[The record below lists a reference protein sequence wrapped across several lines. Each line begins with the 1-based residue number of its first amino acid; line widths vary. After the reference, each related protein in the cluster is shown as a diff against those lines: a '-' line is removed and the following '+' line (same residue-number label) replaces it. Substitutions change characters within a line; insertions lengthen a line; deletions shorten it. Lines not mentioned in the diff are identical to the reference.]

1 LTRRGALASVASAL
15 AAACAG
21 RSERGPASVP
31 SGGQEAQGRLQA
43 RPSVVSDSTGIA
55 RGLQPLGSGEA
66 RDGLL
71 YLPRQTPPQ
80 PAPLLLLL
88 HGATGSAKGIT
99 SRLDI
104 EAQAEELGLVVL
116 APDSRG
122 RTWDVIGGAFGPD
135 VAFIDRA
142 LARTFAKVSID
153 PRRLAIGGFSDGASY
168 ALSLGV
174 VNGDLWSHVLAF
186 SPGFLV
192 AEATRGRP
200 RIFMTHGT
208 SDPILPI
215 DNASR
220 RLAPQLRNAGYAL
233 DYREFEGGHLVPRP
247 LARAGF
253 EWLTGSAHPHR

>member
-1 LTRRGALASVASAL
+1 VL

-21 RSERGPASVP
+21 RSERGPAAVP
-31 SGGQEAQGRLQA
+31 SGGQEAQGRLLA
-43 RPSVVSDSTGIA
+43 RPTAVPDANGIA
-55 RGLQPLGSGEA
+55 RGLQPLGFGDA

-71 YLPRQTPPQ
+71 YVPRETKA
-80 PAPLLLLL
+80 PAPFLLLL

-99 SRLDI
+99 SRLEI
-104 EAQAEELGLVVL
+104 EAQAEGLGLVVL

-153 PRRLAIGGFSDGASY
+153 PRRLAVGGFSDGASY

-174 VNGDLWSHVLAF
+174 INGDLWSHVLAF

-192 AEATRGRP
+192 ADATRGRP

-233 DYREFEGGHLVPRP
+233 DYREFDGGHLVPKP

-253 EWLTGSAHPHR
+253 EWLTGGGGPRR